1 MNLTM
6 KMIGNTTEKLNEYL
20 KPYLHVMDKP
30 RRKVLPM
37 LVEGMLASGSCFISE
52 SVRKMDP
59 ENLETTERRFL
70 RTLRS
75 PHWDETDL
83 WVTHLKETTKRM
95 KSDTMVTID
104 ITDLAKPSAKKF
116 EALATVRDGSKKKL
130 TKGYWMMAMTAE
142 LAEERI
148 LPIVHE
154 VFSQESDEFKSQND
168 ILFFW
173 MKGILHFRKDILF
186 VMDRGGDGDPMFNFC
201 LNEKADFLIRLR
213 GDRILLH
220 EGRPVSFFDIPSKLH
235 FGLRK
240 ILKKHHSNI
249 TFDWQGGLTLPHRLE
264 KLTLITVRGYKDKK
278 PILLLTSQIIR
289 SNQQAAFLIDRY
301 FKRWE
306 IEESFRFLKQRFGL
320 EKFLIRDF
328 RAVQR
333 FFFLLCIGWGF
344 LTQFLRFKRIRKLV
358 EMLSFPFPKKINF
371 FYYRWLKGVQFLF
384 SLLHTFK
391 FLEVI

>member
-6 KMIGNTTEKLNEYL
+6 KTIGNATEKLSDYL
-20 KPYLHVMDKP
+20 KPYMKEMDKP
-30 RRKVLPM
+30 RQKVLPQ
-37 LVEGMLASGSCFISE
+37 LIEGMLSSGSCFISE

-59 ENLETTERRFL
+59 ERLETTERRFL

-75 PHWDETDL
+75 PRWDETDL
-83 WVTHLKETTKRM
+83 WVTHLKETTKQM
-95 KSDTMVTID
+95 KPKSMVILD
-104 ITDLAKPSAKKF
+104 ITDLAKPSARKL
-116 EALATVRDGSKKKL
+116 EALATVRDGSKKEL
-130 TKGYWMMAMTAE
+130 TKGYWMLSMTAE
-142 LAEERI
+142 LGKERI

-173 MKGILHFRKDILF
+173 MKGILHFRKDVLF

-220 EGRPVSFFDIPSKLH
+220 EGKPVSFFNVPTKLP

-249 TFDWQGGLTLPHRLE
+249 TFDWQGGLTLPHRTE
-264 KLTLITVRGYKDKK
+264 KLTLITVKGYEDRK
-278 PILLLTSQIIR
+278 PILLLTSEAVH
-289 SNQQAAFLIDRY
+289 SSGEAALLIDRY

-306 IEESFRFLKQRFGL
+306 IEESFRFLKQKFGL

-328 RAVQR
+328 RAIQR

-344 LTQFLRFKRIRKLV
+344 LSQFLQFKRVRRLV
-358 EMLSFPFPKKINF
+358 EALSFSFPKKIDF
-371 FYYRWLKGVQFLF
+371 FYYRWLRGTQFLF
-384 SLLHTFK
+384 SLLHTFR